1 MAKYYQ
7 PTAQEI
13 KSARIDTKL
22 TQVQAA
28 ELCLTQ
34 ANIWARYEQGKTKM
48 LPCMWELFIMK
59 VAELTVKGN
68 AKPTARDVDAE
79 HQALIDLMSDWRS
92 PEEIKQDE
100 EYEKWRAERI
110 ASGIIKVKGVQNA
123 DN

>member
-1 MAKYYQ
+1 MTKYYE

-22 TQVQAA
+22 TQHTAA
-28 ELCLTQ
+28 ELCLITPTS
-34 ANIWARYEQGKTKM
+34 WARYEQGRIQM
-48 LPCMWELFIMK
+48 PAPIWELFIMK
-59 VAELTVKGN
+59 VAELSVKGN
-68 AKPTARDVDAE
+68 AKPTVRDVDAE
-79 HQALIDLMSDWRS
+79 HQAMVDMMADWRS